1 MSLTSSSE
9 NTSADLLAL
18 CSLPVP
24 DRTVCP
30 RCNSKGLVRH
40 ENVIK
45 GDKVERHFYCG
56 ACNYAW
62 QITYDGEQASRPPQ
76 PPRRD
81 RSD

>member
-1 MSLTSSSE
+1 
-9 NTSADLLAL
+9 
-18 CSLPVP
+18 VP

-30 RCNSKGLVRH
+30 RCKSKGLVRH

-56 ACNYAW
+56 ACNYSW
-62 QITYDGEQASRPPQ
+62 QITYDGEKASRLPQ
-76 PPRRD
+76 PPKQN